1 MGLFEIVVAFLL
13 FAAGFLFAYFIT
25 KAKESKLEERIR
37 NLTANLEGNR
47 VKLEEETLRA
57 NSNEKELT
65 LKTADLNHLKE
76 RLVEQKQDLEKL
88 QDQFRL
94 EFKNLAN
101 EILEEKSKK
110 FTEQNREKLDQLLK
124 PLGQKITEFQQRVEE
139 THREDIKGRSALDQH
154 LKMLQEMNQK
164 MSDEAKNLTKA
175 LKGDTKQQG
184 NWGEV
189 ILQRILEKSGL
200 RKGFEYTTQE
210 SSTTEDGRRLQPD
223 VIVSLPDEKKLVVDS
238 KVSLT
243 AYERYSSADEEE
255 EAQKML
261 KLHVASLRTH
271 VKGLSAKNY
280 EQIHGFKSP
289 DFVLMFIPIEPA
301 FSLAMQND
309 PELYNEAFER
319 NIIIVSPTT
328 LLATLATIENV
339 WKQEYQNRNAMEI
352 AKRGGLLYDKFVGFV
367 DNLKDVGKRIRQTE
381 QAYNAAMNQL
391 SEGAGNLVGQAEK
404 LRELGANASKKL
416 SSDLANPALEDFN
429 E

>member
-76 RLVEQKQDLEKL
+76 RLAEQKQDLEKL

-391 SEGAGNLVGQAEK
+391 SEGTGNLVGQAEK